1 MPWYAQ
7 LAKRTGRP
15 IVWQSVHHRWAEP
28 NLWREQL
35 DAVAKTFADG
45 YRTYGITEAGLVN
58 GRFTLKNVQTFDE
71 FPTWKNVM
79 FLPVEIKKLLPMMML
94 VDVTADP
101 RRFVYRLVGTQEV
114 MERVS
119 DPTGK
124 SVAEAFFG
132 GSLEETLGCYDYV
145 VRNRAPFCYR
155 DPYAASDG
163 QIQDDDIIYLPLS
176 DDGDRVNIVLV
187 YTHSRSLQRRG
198 RAGSL
203 L

>member
-1 MPWYAQ
+1 MEFMSTMFEDVTPEEI
-7 LAKRTGRP
+7 RGR
-15 IVWQSVHHRWAEP
+15 IAACHQ
-28 NLWREQL
+28 
-35 DAVAKTFADG
+35 
-45 YRTYGITEAGLVN
+45 
-58 GRFTLKNVQTFDE
+58 NVQAMHEYWLGKRGDRIMPARADIE
-71 FPTWKNVM
+71 
-79 FLPVEIKKLLPMMML
+79 PVEIKKLLPMMML
-94 VDVTADP
+94 VDVTADA

-114 MERVS
+114 MERGS

-132 GSLEETLGCYDYV
+132 GSLEETLSCYDYV

-163 QIQDDDIIYLPLS
+163 QIQNDDIVYLPLS
-176 DDGDRVNIVLV
+176 DDGTRANIVLV
-187 YTHSRSLQRRG
+187 YTHCRSFQRRG